1 MTRRL
6 IQAAVARGVRTLFAH
21 VLPGNQGMLQLLH
34 DLGLPERRRYEDGA
48 ERVEIT
54 LVSPPTPRDDPERTP
69 S

>member
-6 IQAAVARGVRTLFAH
+6 IQAAVARGVRTLFAL

-48 ERVEIT
+48 ERVEIE
-54 LVSPPTPRDDPERTP
+54 LVAPIRTP
-69 S
+69 A